1 MNKMIDIDAIPGE
14 RWFPKET
21 NFEEDMPLYWGEWGV
36 ASEVDTLRAV
46 LMRRPG
52 KEIEGITDPAAVAMN
67 ARWDVGKVR
76 EQHDA
81 LAEIYRSHGI
91 DVYYIEDMDENLP
104 NAIYATDLVYMTT
117 ERAIIATPPAGGR
130 KEK

>member
-46 LMRRPG
+46 LMRRP
-52 KEIEGITDPAAVAMN
+52 
-67 ARWDVGKVR
+67 
-76 EQHDA
+76 
-81 LAEIYRSHGI
+81 
-91 DVYYIEDMDENLP
+91 
-104 NAIYATDLVYMTT
+104 
-117 ERAIIATPPAGGR
+117 ERKSKTLTL
-130 KEK
+130 KK